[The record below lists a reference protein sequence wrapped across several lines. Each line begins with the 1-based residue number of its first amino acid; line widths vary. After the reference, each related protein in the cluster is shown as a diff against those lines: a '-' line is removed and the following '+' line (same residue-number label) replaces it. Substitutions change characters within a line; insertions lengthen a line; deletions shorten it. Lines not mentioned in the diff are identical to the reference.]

1 MHFEVD
7 PHAAQSPSE
16 QLADQVRSAVA
27 AGRLALGER
36 LPTVRALAEA
46 VRVNPNTVSRAWRE
60 LELEGVLE
68 ARRGDGVFVANGAL
82 ARCRRH
88 RDDVVAE
95 RLARAACEARDAGL
109 GVDEVLRIVRGAV
122 AASDERR
129 ERAS

>member
-1 MHFEVD
+1 MHFEID
-7 PHAAQSPSE
+7 PHAAHSPSE

-27 AGRLALGER
+27 SGRLAVGER
-36 LPTVRALAEA
+36 LPAVRALAEN

-68 ARRGDGVFVANGAL
+68 SRRGDGVFVAAGAL

-109 GVDEVLRIVRGAV
+109 EANEVLRIVR
-122 AASDERR
+122 AALVEADGRR
-129 ERAS
+129 EKAS